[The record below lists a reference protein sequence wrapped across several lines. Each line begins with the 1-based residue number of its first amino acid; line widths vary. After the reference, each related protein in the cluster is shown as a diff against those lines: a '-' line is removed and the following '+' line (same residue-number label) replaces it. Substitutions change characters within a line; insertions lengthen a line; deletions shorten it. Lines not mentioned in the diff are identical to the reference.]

1 MRAGRAGC
9 VRERAPHALRRL
21 QLAASLPGLLLLAG
35 CAAAPPVP
43 APVAE
48 AEADVLIH
56 GGLLFDGGPGAGQ
69 VADVAIRGDR
79 ILAVGPGLRQR
90 YRAAREIDATGLV
103 VSPGFIDPHT
113 HPDTYLRSQ
122 EPAMRR
128 ILPWLHQGVSTIFIG
143 IDGSGTPD
151 VAADRATLEAAG
163 IGTNVAAYVG
173 LGPVRRR
180 VLGDDARAPDA
191 DELARMRGLVAD
203 AMCEGAFGLS
213 AGLFYAPQSFAST
226 DEVVALAAEAA
237 ARGGVYDT
245 HQRDESSYSL
255 GLMGSIEE
263 VLEIGRRA
271 GLPVHIAHIKA
282 LGADVHGSAGEVVAR
297 IERARGE
304 GQRVTADQYPW
315 LASSTSLSAAV
326 LPRWAVDGG
335 RAALFERL
343 EHPAAAARIREGIRD
358 NLQRRGGA
366 DAILMTGTDWP
377 WSARTLQAYADT
389 EGIDPV
395 EAALRILREG
405 GTGRTGSAQR
415 IASFNMRRDDVDLF
429 MRQPWVLTAS
439 DGGDGHPRQYAT
451 FPEKYARFVAG
462 EGVIDLAAFIHR
474 STGLTATTFGLE
486 DRGFLRAGHH
496 ADVLVFDPDAYAPR
510 ADYVQ
515 PRVLSEGVVHLF
527 VNGVAMIDAGHA
539 AHALPGR
546 VLQHRPPPGTC
557 P

>member
-1 MRAGRAGC
+1 MRGGRAGDC
-9 VRERAPHALRRL
+9 RQRAPHAPRRL
-21 QLAASLPGLLLLAG
+21 PPAACLPGLLLLAA
-35 CAAAPPVP
+35 CAVAPAAP

-48 AEADVLIH
+48 ADILIH
-56 GGLLFDGGPGAGQ
+56 GGLLFDGGPDAGE

-79 ILAVGPGLRQR
+79 VLAVGPGLRQR

-113 HPDTYLRSQ
+113 HPDTYLRSPD
-122 EPAMRR
+122 PARRR

-163 IGTNVAAYVG
+163 TGTNVAAYVG

-191 DELARMRGLVAD
+191 DELARMRGLVAN

-213 AGLFYAPQSFAST
+213 AGLFYAPQGFAST
-226 DEVVALAAEAA
+226 DEVVALAGEAA
-237 ARGGVYDT
+237 VRGGVYDT

-255 GLMGSIEE
+255 GLMGSIDE

-282 LGADVHGSAGEVVAR
+282 LGADVHGRAGEVIAR
-297 IERARGE
+297 IERARSE

-315 LASSTSLSAAV
+315 LASSTSLGAAV

-335 RAALFERL
+335 RAALFARL
-343 EHPAAAARIREGIRD
+343 DDAATAARVRDAIGD

-366 DAILMTGTDWP
+366 DAILMTGTGWP
-377 WSARTLQAYADT
+377 WSALTLQAYADA
-389 EGIDPV
+389 EGIHPV
-395 EAALRILREG
+395 EAALRIIREG

-451 FPEKYARFVAG
+451 FPEKYTRFVAG

-474 STGLTATTFGLE
+474 STGLTASTFGLE
-486 DRGFLRAGHH
+486 GRGFLRAGHY

-510 ADYVQ
+510 ADYVR
-515 PRVLSEGVVHLF
+515 PDVLSEGVVHLF
-527 VNGVAMIDAGHA
+527 VNGVAMIDAGRA

>member
-1 MRAGRAGC
+1 MRRGGAGQARP
-9 VRERAPHALRRL
+9 RAPHSLRLPRL
-21 QLAASLPGLLLLAG
+21 ARCLPGLLLLAG
-35 CAAAPPVP
+35 CATVTPAATPL
-43 APVAE
+43 
-48 AEADVLIH
+48 AEADILIH
-56 GGLLFDGGPGAGQ
+56 GGLLFDGGDRPGRI
-69 VADVAIRGDR
+69 ADVAIRGDR
-79 ILAVGPGLRQR
+79 ILEVGPGLRQR
-90 YRAAREIDATGLV
+90 YRAARELDATGLV
-103 VSPGFIDPHT
+103 VSPGLIDPHT
-113 HPDTYLRSQ
+113 HPDTYLRSTDP
-122 EPAMRR
+122 EMRR
-128 ILPWLHQGVSTIFIG
+128 LLPWLHQGVSTIFIG
-143 IDGSGTPD
+143 IDGGGTPD
-151 VAADRATLEAAG
+151 IEADRARLEAAG
-163 IGTNVAAYVG
+163 TGTNVAAYVG

-191 DELARMRGLVAD
+191 DELARMRGLVAG

-226 DEVVALAAEAA
+226 DEVVALAREAA
-237 ARGGVYDT
+237 IRGGVYDT

-263 VLEIGRRA
+263 VLDIGRRA

-282 LGADVHGSAGEVVAR
+282 LGADVHGSAGEVIAR
-297 IERARGE
+297 IERARAE
-304 GQRVTADQYPW
+304 GQQVTADQYPW
-315 LASSTSLSAAV
+315 LASSTSLGAAV

-335 RAALFERL
+335 RAALFARL
-343 EHPAAAARIREGIRD
+343 DDPATAARIRREMAD

-366 DAILMTGTDWP
+366 EAILMTGSGWP
-377 WSARTLQAYADT
+377 WSALTLQAYADAS
-389 EGIDPV
+389 GLDAV
-395 EAALRILREG
+395 EAALRVIREG

-462 EGVIDLAAFIHR
+462 DGVIDLAAFIHR

-486 DRGFLRAGHH
+486 GRGFLRAGHY
-496 ADVLVFDPDAYAPR
+496 ADVLVFDPDAYAPK
-510 ADYVQ
+510 ADYVR
-515 PRVLSEGVVHLF
+515 PHVLSEGVVHLF

>member
-1 MRAGRAGC
+1 MRSGRAGHA
-9 VRERAPHALRRL
+9 RHRAPHAPRRL
-21 QLAASLPGLLLLAG
+21 PLAACLPGLLLLAG
-35 CAAAPPVP
+35 CATVTP
-43 APVAE
+43 APAPLL
-48 AEADVLIH
+48 AEADILIH
-56 GGLLFDGGPGAGQ
+56 GGLLFDGGADAGQ

-79 ILAVGPGLRQR
+79 ILEVGPGLRGR
-90 YRAAREIDATGLV
+90 YRATREIDAAGLV

-122 EPAMRR
+122 DPAVRR

-143 IDGSGTPD
+143 IDGGGTPE
-151 VAADRATLEAAG
+151 VAAARARLESAG

-191 DELARMRGLVAD
+191 DELARMRGLVAN

-282 LGADVHGSAGEVVAR
+282 LGADVHGSAGDVVAR
-297 IERARGE
+297 IERARAE

-315 LASSTSLSAAV
+315 LASSTSLGAAV

-335 RAALFERL
+335 RAALFARL
-343 EHPAAAARIREGIRD
+343 DDAATAARVRDAIGD

-366 DAILMTGTDWP
+366 DAILMTGAGWP
-377 WSARTLQAYADT
+377 WSALTLQAYADA
-389 EGIDPV
+389 EGIHPV
-395 EAALRILREG
+395 EAALRIIREG
-405 GTGRTGSAQR
+405 GTGPTGSAQR

-474 STGLTATTFGLE
+474 STGMTATTFGLE
-486 DRGFLRAGHH
+486 GRGFLRAGHY

-510 ADYVQ
+510 ADYVR
-515 PRVLSEGVVHLF
+515 PDVLSEGVVHLF
-527 VNGVAMIDAGHA
+527 VNGVAMIDAGRA

>member
-1 MRAGRAGC
+1 MYRPRGPG
-9 VRERAPHALRRL
+9 V
-21 QLAASLPGLLLLAG
+21 LAAVLSGLLLAG
-35 CAAAPPVP
+35 CAGMAP
-43 APVAE
+43 AG

-56 GGLLFDGGPGAGQ
+56 GGMLFDGGDGPGRI
-69 VADVAIRGDR
+69 ADVAIRGDR
-79 ILAVGPGLRQR
+79 ILEVGPGLRQR
-90 YRAAREIDATGLV
+90 YRAARELDATGLV
-103 VSPGFIDPHT
+103 VSPGLIDPHT
-113 HPDTYLRSQ
+113 HPDTYLRSTD
-122 EPAMRR
+122 PAMRR
-128 ILPWLHQGVSTIFIG
+128 LLPWLHQGVSTIFIG
-143 IDGSGTPD
+143 IDGGGTPD
-151 VAADRATLEAAG
+151 IEADRARLEAAG
-163 IGTNVAAYVG
+163 TGTNVAAYVG

-191 DELARMRGLVAD
+191 DELARMRGLVAG

-226 DEVVALAAEAA
+226 DEVVALAREAA
-237 ARGGVYDT
+237 IRGGVYDT

-282 LGADVHGSAGEVVAR
+282 LGADVHGSAGEVIAR
-297 IERARGE
+297 IERARAE
-304 GQRVTADQYPW
+304 GQQVTADQYPW
-315 LASSTSLSAAV
+315 LASSTSLGAAV

-343 EHPAAAARIREGIRD
+343 DDPATAARIRGEMAD

-366 DAILMTGTDWP
+366 DAILMTGSGWP
-377 WSARTLQAYADT
+377 WSALTLQAFADA
-389 EGIDPV
+389 EGLDPV
-395 EAALRILREG
+395 EAALRIIREG

-415 IASFNMRRDDVDLF
+415 IASFNMHRDDVDLF

-439 DGGDGHPRQYAT
+439 DGGDGHPRQHAT
-451 FPEKYARFVAG
+451 FPEKYARFVVQDQ
-462 EGVIDLAAFIHR
+462 VIDLAAFIHR

-486 DRGFLRAGHH
+486 GRGFLRAGHY
-496 ADVLVFDPDAYAPR
+496 ADVLVFDPDAYAPK

-515 PRVLSEGVVHLF
+515 PHLLSEGVVHLL
-527 VNGVAMIDAGHA
+527 VNGVAMIDTGLATHD
-539 AHALPGR
+539 LPGR